1 MKVQNVCPLPL
12 LLCLCLSTLWRVPS
26 SRATDAYP
34 TTNDQS
40 TTIATGQ
47 WFFWGQTSA
56 QIGAFCNK
64 NNARITQIRIDDPS
78 VPTFT
83 VTMIS
88 NTGAYGSAWW
98 WYYGVSVNDIGG
110 YLNNTRLISL
120 DPYVTSAGVRFA
132 MVMVPNVGDQNRAWW
147 WYVGIKVD
155 DIESTLSEHNARLVS
170 LRSYAYSGEQLF
182 AIIMISN
189 YGLDFK
195 QWSWYTQI
203 SSDQILSNI
212 STGYTG
218 QRLTS
223 FSPDPFGGWD
233 VIFVESEGEQWWWD
247 YDLDG
252 TQVGQS
258 INSHNS
264 RLIDISTYAVNG
276 NLKFAIVELD
286 NSNLP
291 QSPINAE
298 STAVRTQAETG
309 GWSGG
314 YHGSYFVESSASP
327 SPIVA
332 DNSYFRFE
340 PASAIKVLYLLYT
353 LQQLGV
359 NLGGPITYYWPNSSN
374 PTPTVCPYLDG
385 FPEVPKNAQQT
396 TILNA
401 LTQMMRNSNNI
412 FTRAFALHW
421 GLAPVQAMAES
432 LGMTNTHLRQAYI
445 GCLFTPGGVRN
456 ELTLEDAAKLYS
468 SVDRSVSLSG
478 AARDMFFQILITWSP
493 SSAGEYF
500 GPVVT
505 QEAEALGKLSILPQ
519 FLAQMNVKWKDG
531 YYTICM
537 SSVCDVVKLDISIA
551 GWMSLPFKVG
561 DGVQNRSYL
570 FGAIVNDLYCPCAAS
585 ANNICTPVNDA
596 GSEVYAN
603 AAEAARGAISQ
614 ALETW

>member
-1 MKVQNVCPLPL
+1 MSLHFLFFVVY
-12 LLCLCLSTLWRVPS
+12 LWTFWLVPT

-47 WFFWGQTSA
+47 WFFWGQTGA
-56 QIGAFCNK
+56 QISEFCNE
-64 NNARITQIRIDDPS
+64 NNARITQIRIDNPS

-98 WYYGVSVNDIGG
+98 WYYGISANAIGG

-120 DPYVTSAGVRFA
+120 DPYVTSAGVKFA

-147 WYVGIKVD
+147 YYVGINANE
-155 DIESTLSEHNARLVS
+155 IESAVSAHSARLVS
-170 LRSYAYSGEQLF
+170 LRSYAYSGGQLF

-189 YGLDFK
+189 YGLDSK
-195 QWSWYTQI
+195 QWSWYLQI
-203 SSDQILSNI
+203 SSDQILGNI
-212 STGYTG
+212 SVGNTE

-264 RLIDISTYAVNG
+264 RLIDISTYTVSDS
-276 NLKFAIVELD
+276 LKFAIVELD

-291 QSPINAE
+291 QLPINAE
-298 STAVRTQAETG
+298 STVVRTQAETS

-314 YHGSYFVESSASP
+314 YHGSYFVESSASL

-359 NLGGPITYYWPNSSN
+359 NLGGPITYYWPNSNN
-374 PTPTVCPYLDG
+374 PTATVCPYLAV
-385 FPEVPKNAQQT
+385 PEVPENAQQT
-396 TILNA
+396 TFLNA
-401 LTQMMRNSNNI
+401 LTQMMQNSNNV
-412 FTRAFALHW
+412 FARAFALRW

-468 SVDRSVSLSG
+468 SVDRAVSLSG

-493 SSAGEYF
+493 GSAGEYF

-537 SSVCDVVKLDISIA
+537 SSSCDLVKLDISIA
-551 GWMSLPFKVG
+551 GWMSLPFSV
-561 DGVQNRSYL
+561 DNGVQNRSYL
-570 FGAIVNDLYCPCAAS
+570 FGAIVNDLYCPCAGDTCA
-585 ANNICTPVNDA
+585 PVNDA

-603 AAEAARGAISQ
+603 AAEAARGTIIQ